1 MQLTVTFKVPR
12 EPYLVFLVRF
22 SINDEVIL
30 SIGHFRA
37 IYPRLFESSIDIV
50 FVARSNTLLA
60 GFSIRSAHTPVSHRL
75 KFLPIACTE
84 SGVFD
89 K

>member
-12 EPYLVFLVRF
+12 EPYLVFF
-22 SINDEVIL
+22 SAVLNHDDVIL

-37 IYPRLFESSIDIV
+37 YPRLFESSIDIV

-60 GFSIRSAHTPVSHRL
+60 VFFDPQCTYSCLTQTQISADCMHRERSI
-75 KFLPIACTE
+75 
-84 SGVFD
+84 
-89 K
+89 